1 MTNQYYWPAYTGDI
15 LYPMRVSL
23 FIALLLMGYVLS
35 RPQTTNIKEEDI
47 LSAGATREWE
57 SLPAWQ
63 RKSSDR
69 AVERYTSSQEKKWR
83 RWNEA
88 MFERS
93 D

>member
-1 MTNQYYWPAYTGDI
+1 MTNQYYWPADTGDF
-15 LYPMRVSL
+15 LYPVRVSL

-35 RPQTTNIKEEDI
+35 QPDDARERDI
-47 LSAGATREWE
+47 PSPDATAEWE

-63 RKSSDR
+63 RKASDR
-69 AVERYTSSQEKKWR
+69 AIERYTSSQEKKWR

-93 D
+93 G